1 MKIEYIVFNFA
12 IILFIIFLI
21 YLYIYIN
28 YKYEKFTDNVSAST
42 IEQNYLSNS
51 TAFSEIDLS
60 EIESNRFDGN
70 SSTNAYP
77 SNMIP
82 RLKKNFEAL
91 RAAFPNNSLITST
104 TFHDG
109 YYWVKFGAA
118 GARYIYCIMN
128 EAYYGGGWMLAMR
141 GVKNSTTFKYDSA
154 YWTNSATLNDSW
166 ETIKSVLQNS
176 KILNINNDLSHEQIK
191 NNDQLKFVSSLGE
204 AIYRND
210 LTDINPSN
218 NLSMFDIK
226 TDAFNNYNA
235 REWMAIFY
243 YKNNSGVIS
252 QGGDLILESEG
263 GRINGSGTSII
274 STANQNTRGWIWREA
289 PPSSAANNAPQ
300 PVRQLFYDRLPNSA
314 NGLSNNNNKWDFLSR
329 YGLNVNAQTLDKW
342 SVKATDIGPRLW
354 SGQEGFKFYG
364 VNYEQP
370 GTSWSPDQFKVRW
383 GFVWNNETNE
393 VSTSDSACGIGMNDY
408 SCRDHYKWDGT
419 QHKGINQSIA
429 FEFYVR

>member
-176 KILNINNDLSHEQIK
+176 KILNINNELSHEQIK

-383 GFVWNNETNE
+383 GFVWNNETDE

>member
-176 KILNINNDLSHEQIK
+176 KILNINNELSHEQIK

-342 SVKATDIGPRLW
+342 SVKSTDIGPRLW

-364 VNYEQP
+364 INYEQP

-383 GFVWNNETNE
+383 GFVWNNETHE